1 MSELTYSSAGVG
13 TREIDLSQPSRLG
26 PQGTPACVIGTS
38 LRGPAFV
45 PVTIGDFKEFV
56 AQFGESDGEK
66 FAPLAV
72 NEWLKNAQSLT
83 FVRTLGVGDGNGGAD
98 LTAGFVAG
106 DALPEP
112 DNAGLITAGTA
123 KNKYAT
129 GTTAGTSHLIS
140 AYMTDTAGAAVL
152 LDAGITETIYETTA
166 TAAATATIA
175 SVTPGTM
182 LGGGT
187 FTLTNAAAVTTTYRV
202 NGGGGFGTQLGGAAG
217 TTIDMTIGAATTV
230 ANIAEAVTKVIT
242 ATTSGDMTAS
252 HDGVTITVVQ
262 STSGTAGNQIN
273 TNPDSGLASV
283 SNFEG
288 GIDLAS
294 GTCALVTRA
303 MVMIPYG
310 VTMTVAGYIPAARTS
325 VMTLNTF
332 APSGDATTDVTTTFT
347 FSLDPTNAYYIANV
361 LNTDPLLIEEKGHLL
376 YTHYEIDE
384 NQAAV
389 APVGTTLTEMIVQE
403 DVGADDAKYKTFK
416 QRFNH
421 AKTPWVK
428 SQSFGTDKFN
438 LFKIHALSDG
448 EFENSNIKISVINLR
463 YDKNGSW
470 GTFDLVVRDFN
481 DTDANQK
488 HIERFSGLNLDPTS
502 SNFIAKKIGDKRTWF
517 NFDKQTQ
524 QLQTSGTY
532 DNVSKYIRVE
542 ISDDVSQSQ
551 IPVNAVPFGH
561 AAYEEMVVNNAAF
574 SVHAAAYYLP
584 IPFRQ
589 NVAVGLLLNK
599 KSYSKLYWGVQFSKV
614 QDVAEPNESLVQSSV
629 VKNLVKFLPNG
640 ADTIVATTGHEFSLE
655 NIEVDVKDTLG
666 TESAPLYLAEDER
679 AIDWK
684 ESNYRYDSVKD
695 GLYSK
700 TRFLLATDI
709 TGSTNSKYSKF
720 TMLMQGGFDGTNI
733 FREQK
738 AKMQN
743 AAVVW
748 EMEDAANQFGTSGP
762 TVVSYRKALDVITS
776 KSDVEI
782 QILAVPG
789 IRHSAVTQ
797 YAIDAVESRFDA
809 LFIADILEKDGN
821 NETKLLESQITDVGY
836 TIAQFLSEGFDS
848 SFAAAYFP
856 DVIMTDPI
864 TKSQMSVP
872 PSVAV
877 LGAMALNDS
886 LAHPWYAPAGFT
898 RGALKSVEDTQA
910 SFSRANLDA
919 LYDAKINPLTSFPGT
934 EVVIWGQKTMLQA
947 ASALDRVNVRRLLI
961 TIRRAVKN
969 IALGFLFEPNRAETL
984 ASFEAKVNPLLQSIQ
999 EKSGLDR
1006 YKVKID
1012 TETTT
1017 QMDVENN
1024 TLRGKIY
1031 IQPTKTAEFISL
1043 DFVVSNTL

>member
-1 MSELTYSSAGVG
+1 MPELTYSSAGVG

-26 PQGTPACVIGTS
+26 PQGTPACVIGPAS
-38 LRGPAFV
+38 RGPAFV

-56 AQFGESDGEK
+56 AQFGESDGER

-83 FVRTLGVGDGNGGAD
+83 YVRTLGVGKGTGAD
-98 LTAGFVAG
+98 EEAGFVAG
-106 DALPEP
+106 AALP
-112 DNAGLITAGTA
+112 DSDTGLISALAA
-123 KNKYAT
+123 KNKYAL
-129 GTTAGTSHLIS
+129 GTSEGSSHLIS
-140 AYMTDTAGAAVL
+140 AYMTDSSESAVL
-152 LDAGITETIYETTA
+152 LDAGISEESYPTTA
-166 TAAATATIA
+166 AAAATATIVSA
-175 SVTPGTM
+175 TPGSMFAT
-182 LGGGT
+182 GT

-202 NGGGGFGTQLGGAAG
+202 NGGGAFASQTGGAAG
-217 TTIDMTIGAATTV
+217 TTIDMFIGGATDAAD
-230 ANIAEAVTKVIT
+230 IATAVTEVIT

-252 HDGVTITVVQ
+252 DDGTTITVVQ
-262 STSGTAGNQIN
+262 STIGTAGNQTN
-273 TNPDSGLASV
+273 TNPDSGLSSV

-294 GTCALVTRA
+294 GTCALVARA
-303 MVMIPYG
+303 MVMTPFG
-310 VTMTVAGYIPAARTS
+310 VTMTVDSYNSTTRTS
-325 VMTLNTF
+325 TLTLKNSDLT
-332 APSGDATTDVTTTFT
+332 PLTGGGTEDTVIDDTTFK
-347 FSLDPTNAYYIANV
+347 FSLDPTNAYYISNV
-361 LNTDPLLIEEKGHLL
+361 LNTEPTLIEEKGHCL
-376 YTHYEIDE
+376 YIHHEIDE

-389 APVGTTLTEMIVQE
+389 APPSSTPFEMIIAE
-403 DVGADDAKYKTFK
+403 DIGAVPAYKTFQ

-428 SQSFGTDKFN
+428 SQSFGSDKFD
-438 LFKIHALSDG
+438 LFRVHALSDG
-448 EFENSNIKISVINLR
+448 EFENSNIKISIINLK
-463 YDKNGSW
+463 YDSSGSW
-470 GTFDLVVRDFN
+470 GTFDLVVRAFDDN
-481 DTDANQK
+481 DAGQK
-488 HIERFSGLNLDPTS
+488 HIERFSSLNLDPTS

-517 NFDKQTQ
+517 NFDKPTQ

-532 DNVSKYIRVE
+532 DNVSKYIRIE
-542 ISDDVSQSQ
+542 LSDDVSQSQ
-551 IPVNAVPFGH
+551 IPVNAIPFGH
-561 AAYEEMVVNNAAF
+561 AAYEEMIVNHSSFAGGSIDGTGVDANN
-574 SVHAAAYYLP
+574 LP
-584 IPFRQ
+584 LPYRQ
-589 NVAVGLLLNK
+589 NVAVGLDLKK
-599 KSYSKLYWGVQFSKV
+599 KSYSKLHWGLQLSVI
-614 QDVAEPNESLVQSSV
+614 QDLDEPNESLVQSSI
-629 VKNLVKFLPNG
+629 VKNLVKFLPN
-640 ADTIVATTGHEFSLE
+640 TIVATTGHEFTLE
-655 NIEVDVKDTLG
+655 NIEVNVRDSIADV
-666 TESAPLYLAEDER
+666 DER

-684 ESNYRYDSVKD
+684 ESNYRYDSALDD
-695 GLYSK
+695 GTTV
-700 TRFLLATDI
+700 TRFLKATDI
-709 TGSTNSKYSKF
+709 TGSTNSAYTKF

-748 EMEDAANQFGTSGP
+748 EMEDASNQFGTSGP
-762 TVVSYRKALDVITS
+762 TVVAYRKALDVITS

-809 LFIADILEKDGN
+809 LYIADILEKDSNGDTILS
-821 NETKLLESQITDVGY
+821 ETQITDVGN
-836 TIAQFLSEGFDS
+836 TIAQFVSEGYDS
-848 SFAAAYFP
+848 SFGAAYFP
-856 DVIMTDPI
+856 DVVMTDPI
-864 TKSQMSVP
+864 TKTQLRVP

-877 LGAMALNDS
+877 LGAMALNDAI
-886 LAHPWYAPAGFT
+886 AHPWYAPAGFT
-898 RGALKSVEDTQA
+898 RGALKSVEDTSA
-910 SFSRANLDA
+910 SFSRANLDD
-919 LYDAKINPLTSFPGT
+919 LYDAKINPITSFPGT

-961 TIRRAVKN
+961 AIRRAVKN
-969 IALGFLFEPNRAETL
+969 IALSFLFEPNRAETL
-984 ASFEAKVNPLLQSIQ
+984 AAFESRVNPLLQSIQ

>member
-26 PQGTPACVIGTS
+26 PQGIPACVIGTS

-66 FAPLAV
+66 YAPLAV

-83 FVRTLGVGDGNGGAD
+83 FVRTLGVGTGTGAD
-98 LTAGFVAG
+98 ITAGFVAG
-106 DALPEP
+106 DALPVTST
-112 DNAGLITAGTA
+112 GLVTAGTA
-123 KNKYAT
+123 KNNYAT
-129 GTTAGTSHLIS
+129 GTSAGTSHLIS
-140 AYMTDTAGAAVL
+140 AYMTDTAGSAVL
-152 LDAGITETIYETTA
+152 ADAGVTETIYTPLATTFA
-166 TAAATATIA
+166 SSSTTPSPTLAAALTGDTITWTPA
-175 SVTPGTM
+175 GGSLVTSTFDGAVWSNPTGYTVSVTPSG
-182 LGGGT
+182 
-187 FTLTNAAAVTTTYRV
+187 AV
-202 NGGGGFGTQLGGAAG
+202 G
-217 TTIDMTIGAATTV
+217 
-230 ANIAEAVTKVIT
+230 NIESIVIT
-242 ATTSGDMTAS
+242 DTLGATEELNTIVPTHTKAIGPVVTLLTAFSG
-252 HDGVTITVVQ
+252 GV
-262 STSGTAGNQIN
+262 
-273 TNPDSGLASV
+273 DS
-283 SNFEG
+283 
-288 GIDLAS
+288 
-294 GTCALVTRA
+294 TCALVARA
-303 MVMIPYG
+303 VVMIPYG
-310 VTMTVAGYIPAARTS
+310 VTMTVAGYIDTTKTS
-325 VMTLNTF
+325 VMTLNTYV
-332 APSGDATTDVTTTFT
+332 PSGDAATVVATAIT
-347 FSLDPTNAYYIANV
+347 FSLDPTSAYYIANV

-389 APVGTTLTEMIVQE
+389 APVGATLAQMIVTE
-403 DVGADDAKYKTFK
+403 DVGADAKYKTFE

-428 SQSFGTDKFN
+428 SQSFGSDKFK
-438 LFKIHALSDG
+438 LFKVHALSDG
-448 EFENSNIKISVINLR
+448 EFENSNIKISIINLR
-463 YDKNGSW
+463 YDKNGSF

-481 DTDANQK
+481 DTDAGQK
-488 HIERFSGLNLDPTS
+488 QIERFSSLNLDPTS
-502 SNFIAKKIGDKRTWF
+502 SNFISKKIGDKRTFF
-517 NFDKQTQ
+517 NFDNPTQ

-532 DNVSKYIRVE
+532 DNVSKYIRIEV
-542 ISDDVSQSQ
+542 SDDVSQSQ

-561 AAYEEMVVNNAAF
+561 EAYEEMIVSVAPGNIDGTVVAAKN
-574 SVHAAAYYLP
+574 LP
-584 IPFRQ
+584 TPYRQ
-589 NVAVGLLLNK
+589 NVAVGLLLSK
-599 KSYSKLYWGVQFSKV
+599 KSYSKLHWGVQFSKV
-614 QDVAEPNESLVQSSV
+614 QDVAEPNALLTQSSI

-640 ADTIVATTGHEFSLE
+640 TLNTIVSRTGHEFSLE
-655 NIEVDVKDTLG
+655 NIEANVKDLDGDAT
-666 TESAPLYLAEDER
+666 ER

-684 ESNYRYDSVKD
+684 ESNYRYDSVLD
-695 GLYSK
+695 GTTSV
-700 TRFLLATDI
+700 TRFLLATDV
-709 TGSTNSKYSKF
+709 TGSTNSSFAKF

-743 AAVVW
+743 AATVW
-748 EMEDAANQFGTSGP
+748 EMEDASNQGGTSGP

-809 LFIADILEKDGN
+809 LFIADILEKDSN
-821 NETKLLESQITDVGY
+821 NETKLLDSQITDVGF
-836 TIAQFLSEGFDS
+836 TIAQFISEGFDS

-864 TKSQMSVP
+864 TKTQMNVP

-877 LGAMALNDS
+877 LGAIALNDS

-898 RGALKSVEDTQA
+898 RGALKSVEDTLT
-910 SFSRANLDA
+910 SFSRANLDS
-919 LYDAKINPLTSFPGT
+919 LYEAKINPITSFPGT

-947 ASALDRVNVRRLLI
+947 ASSLDRVNVRRLLI
-961 TIRRAVKN
+961 TIRRSVKN
-969 IALGFLFEPNRAETL
+969 IALGFLFEPNRSETL
-984 ASFEAKVNPLLQSIQ
+984 AAFEAKVNPLLQSIQ

>member
-26 PQGTPACVIGTS
+26 PQGIPACVIGTS

-66 FAPLAV
+66 YAPLAV

-83 FVRTLGVGDGNGGAD
+83 FVRTLGVGTGTGTDIS
-98 LTAGFVAG
+98 AGFVAG
-106 DALPEP
+106 DALPVTST
-112 DNAGLITAGTA
+112 GLVTAGTA
-123 KNKYAT
+123 KNNYAT
-129 GTTAGTSHLIS
+129 GTSAGTSHLIS
-140 AYMTDTAGAAVL
+140 AYMTDTAGSAVL
-152 LDAGITETIYETTA
+152 ADAGVTETIY
-166 TAAATATIA
+166 
-175 SVTPGTM
+175 TP
-182 LGGGT
+182 L
-187 FTLTNAAAVTTTYRV
+187 
-202 NGGGGFGTQLGGAAG
+202 
-217 TTIDMTIGAATTV
+217 ATTF
-230 ANIAEAVTKVIT
+230 ASSSTTGLTIT
-242 ATTSGDMTAS
+242 ETSGDTITWTPAGGSLVTFSYTTSWDMIAGYTLVVDSSGGATDVS
-252 HDGVTITVVQ
+252 VTITD
-262 STSGTAGNQIN
+262 TSGATEELNGIVPTYAGSSAHTLTAFSGGV
-273 TNPDSGLASV
+273 DS
-283 SNFEG
+283 
-288 GIDLAS
+288 
-294 GTCALVTRA
+294 TCALVARA
-303 MVMIPYG
+303 VVMIPYG
-310 VTMTVAGYIPAARTS
+310 VTMTVAGYTDATKTS
-325 VMTLNTF
+325 VMTLNTYV
-332 APSGDATTDVTTTFT
+332 PSGDAATAVVTAIT
-347 FSLDPTNAYYIANV
+347 FSLDPTSAYYIANV
-361 LNTDPLLIEEKGHLL
+361 LNTDPLLVEEKGHLL

-389 APVGTTLTEMIVQE
+389 APVGATLTQMIVTE
-403 DVGADDAKYKTFK
+403 DVGADAKYKTFE

-428 SQSFGTDKFN
+428 SQSFGSDKFK
-438 LFKIHALSDG
+438 LFKVHALSDG
-448 EFENSNIKISVINLR
+448 EFENSNIKISIINLR
-463 YDKNGSW
+463 YDKNGSF

-481 DTDANQK
+481 DSDAGQK
-488 HIERFSGLNLDPTS
+488 QIERFSSLNLDPTS
-502 SNFIAKKIGDKRTWF
+502 SNFISKKIGDKRTFF
-517 NFDKQTQ
+517 NFDNPTQ

-532 DNVSKYIRVE
+532 DNVSKYIRIEV
-542 ISDDVSQSQ
+542 SDDVSQSQ

-561 AAYEEMVVNNAAF
+561 EAYEEMIVSVAPGNIDGTVVAAKN
-574 SVHAAAYYLP
+574 LP
-584 IPFRQ
+584 TPYRQ
-589 NVAVGLLLNK
+589 NVAVGLLLSK
-599 KSYSKLYWGVQFSKV
+599 KSYSKLHWGVQFSKV
-614 QDVAEPNESLVQSSV
+614 QDVAEPNALLTQSSI

-640 ADTIVATTGHEFSLE
+640 TLNTIVSRTGHEFSLE
-655 NIEVDVKDTLG
+655 NIEANVKDLDGDAT
-666 TESAPLYLAEDER
+666 ER

-684 ESNYRYDSVKD
+684 ESNYRYDSVLD
-695 GLYSK
+695 GTTSV
-700 TRFLLATDI
+700 TRFLLATDV
-709 TGSTNSKYSKF
+709 TGSTNSSFAKF

-743 AAVVW
+743 AATVW
-748 EMEDAANQFGTSGP
+748 EMEDASNQGGTSGP

-809 LFIADILEKDGN
+809 LFIADILEKDSN
-821 NETKLLESQITDVGY
+821 NETKLLDSQITDVGF
-836 TIAQFLSEGFDS
+836 TIAQFISEGFDS

-864 TKSQMSVP
+864 TKTQMNVP

-877 LGAMALNDS
+877 LGAIALNDS

-898 RGALKSVEDTQA
+898 RGALKSVEDTLA
-910 SFSRANLDA
+910 SFSRANLDS
-919 LYDAKINPLTSFPGT
+919 LYEAKINPITSFPGT

-947 ASALDRVNVRRLLI
+947 ASSLDRVNVRRLLI
-961 TIRRAVKN
+961 TIRRSVKN
-969 IALGFLFEPNRAETL
+969 IALGFLFEPNRSETL
-984 ASFEAKVNPLLQSIQ
+984 AAFEAKVNPLLQSIQ
-999 EKSGLDR
+999 EKAGLDR

>member
-66 FAPLAV
+66 YAPLAV

-83 FVRTLGVGDGNGGAD
+83 FVRTLGVGTGTGAD
-98 LTAGFVAG
+98 ITAGFVAG
-106 DALPEP
+106 DALPVTST
-112 DNAGLITAGTA
+112 GLVTAGTA
-123 KNKYAT
+123 KNNYAT
-129 GTTAGTSHLIS
+129 GTSAGTSHLIS
-140 AYMTDTAGAAVL
+140 AYMTDTAGSAVL
-152 LDAGITETIYETTA
+152 ADAGVTETIYTPLATTFA
-166 TAAATATIA
+166 SSSTTPSPTLAAALAGDTITWTPAGGSIVTSTFIGTSWSNPTGYTVTVEPSNGSGYLTSIVITDTLGATEELNTIVPTHT
-175 SVTPGTM
+175 SDPSGT
-182 LGGGT
+182 G
-187 FTLTNAAAVTTTYRV
+187 
-202 NGGGGFGTQLGGAAG
+202 AG
-217 TTIDMTIGAATTV
+217 TVATLL
-230 ANIAEAVTKVIT
+230 T
-242 ATTSGDMTAS
+242 AFSG
-252 HDGVTITVVQ
+252 GV
-262 STSGTAGNQIN
+262 
-273 TNPDSGLASV
+273 DS
-283 SNFEG
+283 
-288 GIDLAS
+288 
-294 GTCALVTRA
+294 TCALVARA
-303 MVMIPYG
+303 VVMIPYG
-310 VTMTVAGYIPAARTS
+310 VTMSVGSYADATKTS
-325 VMTLNTF
+325 VMTLNTYV
-332 APSGDATTDVTTTFT
+332 PSGDAATVVATAIT

-389 APVGTTLTEMIVQE
+389 APVGATLTQMIVTE
-403 DVGADDAKYKTFK
+403 DVGADAKYKTFE

-428 SQSFGTDKFN
+428 SQSFGSDKFK
-438 LFKIHALSDG
+438 LFKVHALSDG
-448 EFENSNIKISVINLR
+448 EFENSNIKISIINLR
-463 YDKNGSW
+463 YDKNGSF

-481 DTDANQK
+481 DTDAGQK
-488 HIERFSGLNLDPTS
+488 QIERFSSLNLDPTS
-502 SNFIAKKIGDKRTWF
+502 SNFISKKIGDKRTFF
-517 NFDKQTQ
+517 NFDNPTQ

-532 DNVSKYIRVE
+532 DNVSKYIRIEV
-542 ISDDVSQSQ
+542 SDDVSQSQ

-561 AAYEEMVVNNAAF
+561 EAYEEMIVSVAPGNIDGTVVAAKN
-574 SVHAAAYYLP
+574 LP
-584 IPFRQ
+584 TPYRQ
-589 NVAVGLLLNK
+589 NVAVGLLLSK
-599 KSYSKLYWGVQFSKV
+599 KSYSKLHWGVQFSKV
-614 QDVAEPNESLVQSSV
+614 QDVAEPNALLTQSSI

-640 ADTIVATTGHEFSLE
+640 TLNTIVSRTGHEFSLE
-655 NIEVDVKDTLG
+655 NIEANVKDLDGDAT
-666 TESAPLYLAEDER
+666 ER

-684 ESNYRYDSVKD
+684 ESNYRYDSVLD
-695 GLYSK
+695 DATSV
-700 TRFLLATDI
+700 TRFLLATDV
-709 TGSTNSKYSKF
+709 TGSTNSSYAKF

-743 AAVVW
+743 AATVW
-748 EMEDAANQFGTSGP
+748 EMEDASNQGGTSGP

-809 LFIADILEKDGN
+809 LFIADILEKDSN
-821 NETKLLESQITDVGY
+821 NETKLLDSQITDVGF
-836 TIAQFLSEGFDS
+836 TIAQFISEGFDS

-864 TKSQMSVP
+864 TKTQMNVP

-877 LGAMALNDS
+877 LGAIALNDS

-898 RGALKSVEDTQA
+898 RGALKSVEDTLA
-910 SFSRANLDA
+910 SFSRANLDS
-919 LYDAKINPLTSFPGT
+919 LYEAKINPITSFPGT

-947 ASALDRVNVRRLLI
+947 ASSLDRVNVRRLLI
-961 TIRRAVKN
+961 TIRRSVKN
-969 IALGFLFEPNRAETL
+969 IALGFLFEPNRSETL
-984 ASFEAKVNPLLQSIQ
+984 AAFEAKVNPLLQSIQ
-999 EKSGLDR
+999 EKAGLDR

>member
-83 FVRTLGVGDGNGGAD
+83 FVRTLGVGDGNGGVD
-98 LTAGFVAG
+98 STAGFVAG
-106 DALPEP
+106 DALPVKTT
-112 DNAGLITAGTA
+112 GLVESGVPGAVSLSA
-123 KNKYAT
+123 YST
-129 GTTAGTSHLIS
+129 GIASGSSWLIS
-140 AYMTDTAGAAVL
+140 AYMSDTGDAAVL
-152 LDAGITETIYETTA
+152 ADSEITA
-166 TAAATATIA
+166 TAVAITAAITGVAATSTTTIVGLAADTDTVTVTHSLGTEVLTFDIGTGLWPSGGALFEATS
-175 SVTPGTM
+175 SV
-182 LGGGT
+182 GGG
-187 FTLTNAAAVTTTYRV
+187 NE
-202 NGGGGFGTQLGGAAG
+202 
-217 TTIDMTIGAATTV
+217 TI
-230 ANIAEAVTKVIT
+230 VIT
-242 ATTSGDMTAS
+242 AVDLGTTANTATAVFDNGSTQALNALGD
-252 HDGVTITVVQ
+252 
-262 STSGTAGNQIN
+262 
-273 TNPDSGLASV
+273 
-283 SNFEG
+283 
-288 GIDLAS
+288 GIDAAAEVLENQ
-294 GTCALVTRA
+294 ALITRA
-303 MVMIPYG
+303 MVMLPYG
-310 VTMTVAGYIPAARTS
+310 VTMTVDTYDSTTRVS
-325 VMTLNTF
+325 TLTLKN
-332 APSGDATTDVTTTFT
+332 SDASALTEVEDTIFK

-361 LNTDPLLIEEKGHLL
+361 LNTEPTLIEEKGHLL
-376 YTHYEIDE
+376 YMHHEIDE
-384 NQAAV
+384 NQMA
-389 APVGTTLTEMIVQE
+389 VGTLPYADLTKEMIVTE
-403 DVGADDAKYKTFK
+403 DVGTVVDKYKTFE

-428 SQSFGTDKFN
+428 SQSFGSDKFD
-438 LFKIHALSDG
+438 LFRVHALSDG
-448 EFENSNIKISVINLR
+448 EFENSNIKISIINLR
-463 YDKNGSW
+463 YDSAGSW

-481 DTDANQK
+481 DTDASQK
-488 HIERFSGLNLDPTS
+488 HIERFSSLTLDPTS

-517 NFDKQTQ
+517 NFDKPTQ

-532 DNVSKYIRVE
+532 DSVSKYIRVE
-542 ISDDVSQSQ
+542 ISDDVAQSQ

-561 AAYEEMVVNNAAF
+561 AAYEEMTVNDADFTA
-574 SVHAAAYYLP
+574 HADAYSLP
-584 IPFRQ
+584 LPYRQ
-589 NVAVGLLLNK
+589 NVAVGLDLTK
-599 KSYSKLYWGVQFSKV
+599 KSYSKLHWGFQMSKV
-614 QDVAEPNESLVQSSV
+614 QDILEPNESFVQSTV
-629 VKNLVKFLPNG
+629 AKNLVKFLPNG
-640 ADTIVATTGHEFSLE
+640 TLNSIVANTGHEFTLE
-655 NIEVDVKDTLG
+655 NVEANVRDLSTDT
-666 TESAPLYLAEDER
+666 DER

-684 ESNYRYDSVKD
+684 ESNYRYDSVLD
-695 GLYSK
+695 IPTTV
-700 TRFLLATDI
+700 TRFLKASDI
-709 TGSTNSKYSKF
+709 TGSTNSAYSKF

-743 AAVVW
+743 SAVVW
-748 EMEDAANQFGTSGP
+748 EMEDPSHQNGTSGP
-762 TVVSYRKALDVITS
+762 TVVSFRKALDVITS

-864 TKSQMSVP
+864 TKTQMSVP

-919 LYDAKINPLTSFPGT
+919 LYNAKINPLTSFPGT

-961 TIRRAVKN
+961 TIRRSVKF
-969 IALGFLFEPNRAETL
+969 IALSFLFEPNRVETL
-984 ASFEAKVNPLLQSIQ
+984 AAFESRINPLLQSIQ